1 MKTVIETNRTVTI
14 TVGIANFSVSLHF
27 SVSVLT
33 QIEKNGTVNNVC
45 MGTGIQANFTQY
57 NERGTDYWQSSPGGV
72 GTVLRAAVAM
82 KKMLEKS

>member
-1 MKTVIETNRTVTI
+1 
-14 TVGIANFSVSLHF
+14 
-27 SVSVLT
+27 
-33 QIEKNGTVNNVC
+33 

-82 KKMLEKS
+82 KKMFEKS